1 MCRVGVG
8 LVLPSKR
15 YNVSNAVA
23 KLRELLDMRDFAK
36 RAQNVALRMR
46 SEDGTRTACDAIE
59 EALITDHDLKYASE
73 GRITLPVSRPNKWRG
88 EYGRVGSV
96 PED

>member
-23 KLRELLDMRDFAK
+23 KLRELLDMRAFAK
-36 RAQNVALRMR
+36 RALNVALRMR
-46 SEDGTRTACDAIE
+46 SEDGTQTS
-59 EALITDHDLKYASE
+59 L
-73 GRITLPVSRPNKWRG
+73 RITPLPDIEGLAKTLRNNWIPSSSPARSSRAR
-88 EYGRVGSV
+88 
-96 PED
+96 

>member
-15 YNVSNAVA
+15 YNVSTAVA
-23 KLRELLDMRDFAK
+23 KLRELLDMRDFAR

-46 SEDGTRTACDAIE
+46 SS
-59 EALITDHDLKYASE
+59 ASGE
-73 GRITLPVSRPNKWRG
+73 STLVYNLG
-88 EYGRVGSV
+88 ESNLMCR
-96 PED
+96 